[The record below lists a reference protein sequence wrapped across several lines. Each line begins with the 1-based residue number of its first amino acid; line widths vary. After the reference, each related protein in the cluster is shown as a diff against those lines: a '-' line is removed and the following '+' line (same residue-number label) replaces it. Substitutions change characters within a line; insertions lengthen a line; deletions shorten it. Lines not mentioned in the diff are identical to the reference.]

1 MEDNQGNYTK
11 KQSNKSLAPQTPVD
25 DRENAFPKDSNSLL
39 SEAKRLLQLGK
50 SNEAEAVLQEAVVH
64 YTANEAMYQQL
75 YDLYKKRNEWCTAK
89 QMAEKLVEI
98 NPQKATFYFQLGRSY
113 AFLKETD
120 AAKEAY
126 IAGLQKRHQLA
137 FKDIIAQV
145 TQDFPH
151 APETLASEYMYIK
164 GKNNYGALFHTA
176 EDKKYVTKI
185 AKYNHNAKREVLFY
199 KDVCAQFPLLQNM
212 APTFLNAKKM
222 NRILYL
228 TTECIEGEESIFSD
242 LEDIIRMSYMIA
254 SIPSSQLL
262 YTCGRPEYEF
272 QDRNRPTFIIQFFTE
287 IHQKATNELLFAEL
301 YKLVKEKKYPQSVK
315 EVIQRLEKQI
325 IPNYLYAYINPD
337 EHYSLLHGDFHPG
350 NFKRS
355 SKDGMLYIFDWA
367 TFTIGPHFLDIVR
380 YVSKSLF
387 TFQDVKD
394 IYLDCEESGGRLS
407 LIERIF
413 FLYA

>member
-1 MEDNQGNYTK
+1 
-11 KQSNKSLAPQTPVD
+11 
-25 DRENAFPKDSNSLL
+25 
-39 SEAKRLLQLGK
+39 
-50 SNEAEAVLQEAVVH
+50 
-64 YTANEAMYQQL
+64 
-75 YDLYKKRNEWCTAK
+75 
-89 QMAEKLVEI
+89 
-98 NPQKATFYFQLGRSY
+98 
-113 AFLKETD
+113 
-120 AAKEAY
+120 
-126 IAGLQKRHQLA
+126 
-137 FKDIIAQV
+137 
-145 TQDFPH
+145 
-151 APETLASEYMYIK
+151 MYIK

-176 EDKKYVTKI
+176 DDKQYVTKI

-228 TTECIEGEESIFSD
+228 TTEWIEGEESTVSD
-242 LEDIIRMSYMIA
+242 PEEIIRMSQRIA

-272 QDRNRPTFIIQFFTE
+272 QYRNRPTFIIQFFTE

-337 EHYSLLHGDFHPG
+337 EHYSLLHVDFHPVQLQ
-350 NFKRS
+350 RT
-355 SKDGMLYIFDWA
+355 SKDGMLYIFEWD
-367 TFTIGPHFLDIVR
+367 TFTIGPHFLDIER

-387 TFQDVKD
+387 TFQEVKD
-394 IYLDCEESGGRLS
+394 NYLDCEESGAGLS

-413 FLYA
+413 FLDALVFLYTLRLT